1 MGAPDLIRAGE
12 PTATPWRFRL
22 DELAWRDLVEALRT
36 DPLPFCG
43 LWCDGA
49 DVHALFIVRGEPL
62 AVTLALEDGRYPA
75 LSPAREVSSL
85 YERAAYDLYGAEAMW
100 ARDVRPL
107 LDHEVW
113 PCSSPLAQPPGI
125 SEARSGLVSFQ
136 PSERFAGA
144 AGLVDG
150 WGPATGGVSPPLYV
164 AFTQSGGLVGQAESQ
179 SGYAHRGLALRWR
192 GCRVEE
198 GCRLSGR
205 VVAGQSVAHQ
215 SAFCMAVENACGQ
228 GVGEQAGLGRVALL
242 EIERVL
248 HHLYTLADLAERA
261 QAPLVAA
268 HCMMLREA
276 MLEQIAPVTG
286 SRLLMDCCR
295 PGGVRLAEA
304 EPLGG
309 VCDSLAKLGQAGQE
323 ALLELWESFPG
334 LSARL
339 TGLGV
344 TRAEDLARVGL
355 EGPVA
360 RAAGQD
366 CDTRRVLGLYDG
378 LWRYTAGR
386 QSGSAADR
394 ALLLLDEVAESLTL
408 LGRIAPRLGDAAPGR
423 EALTLPDAEGMAMV
437 EGPWGRVAY
446 WVRLHQGRLAQVFC
460 HNPAAAALLVFEE
473 TVKGQP
479 VEDIPLVA
487 SSLGVSAAALDG

>member
-1 MGAPDLIRAGE
+1 MDALSLIRGGAP
-12 PTATPWRFRL
+12 TTTPWRFRL
-22 DELAWRDLVEALRT
+22 DELAWRDLVEALRA

-49 DVHALFIVRGEPL
+49 DVHALFLVRDEPL
-62 AVTLALEDGRYPA
+62 AATLALEEGRYPA
-75 LSPAREVSSL
+75 LSPAREVSAL
-85 YERAAYDLYGAEAMW
+85 YERAIYDLYGAEAMW

-113 PCSSPLAQPPGI
+113 PCSSPLAERPGV
-125 SEARSGLVSFQ
+125 SEAHPGLAVFQ
-136 PSERFAGA
+136 PSERFAMA
-144 AGLVDG
+144 AGPVDG
-150 WGPATGGVSPPLYV
+150 WGPASGEVSPPLYV

-179 SGYAHRGLALRWR
+179 SGYAHRGIALRWR
-192 GCRVEE
+192 GSRVED

-215 SAFCMAVENACGQ
+215 TAFCMAVEQACGQ
-228 GVGEQAGLGRVALL
+228 SVGEQAGLARVALL
-242 EIERVL
+242 EMERVL
-248 HHLYTLADLAERA
+248 HHLYTLADMAERA

-276 MLEQIAPVTG
+276 MLEQVGPVTG

-295 PGGVRLAEA
+295 PGGVRLPEA
-304 EPLGG
+304 ERLGAA
-309 VCDSLAKLGQAGQE
+309 CESLARTGQAAHP

-334 LSARL
+334 LVARL
-339 TGLGV
+339 TGLGA

-355 EGPVA
+355 EGLVA

-366 CDTRRVLGLYDG
+366 CDTRRALGLYEG

-394 ALLLLDEVAESLTL
+394 ALLMLDEVAESLTL
-408 LGRIAPRLGDAAPGR
+408 LARLAPRIGDAVPGR
-423 EALTLPDAEGMAMV
+423 EALSLPDAEGMAMV

-446 WVRLHQGRLAQVFC
+446 WVRLQQGRLAQVFC
-460 HNPAAAALLVFEE
+460 HTPSAAALMLFEE
-473 TVKGQP
+473 TAKGQP
-479 VEDIPLVA
+479 VEDLPLVA
-487 SSLGVSAAALDG
+487 CSLGVNAAAFDG

>member
-1 MGAPDLIRAGE
+1 MDALSLIRGGE
-12 PTATPWRFRL
+12 PTVTPWRFRL
-22 DELAWRDLVEALRT
+22 DELAWRDLVEVLRT

-43 LWCDGA
+43 LWCDGT
-49 DVHALFIVRGEPL
+49 DVHALFVVRDEPL

-75 LSPAREVSSL
+75 LSPAREVSAL
-85 YERAAYDLYGAEAMW
+85 YERAVYDLYGAEAMW

-113 PCSSPLAQPPGI
+113 PCSSPLAEPPGV
-125 SEARSGLVSFQ
+125 SEARTGLAVFQ
-136 PSERFAGA
+136 PSERFAAA
-144 AGLVDG
+144 AGPVDG
-150 WGPATGGVSPPLYV
+150 WGPASGGVSPPLYV
-164 AFTQSGGLVGQAESQ
+164 AFTQSGGLVRQAESQ

-192 GCRVEE
+192 GARVEE

-205 VVAGQSVAHQ
+205 IVAGQSVAHQ

-228 GVGEQAGLGRVALL
+228 RVGEPADLARVALL

-276 MLEQIAPVTG
+276 LLRQSAPVVG

-304 EPLGG
+304 EQLGG
-309 VCDSLAKLGQAGQE
+309 LCDSFARLGQTGHV

-339 TGLGV
+339 SGLAV

-366 CDTRRVLGLYDG
+366 CDTRRALGLYDG

-386 QSGSAADR
+386 QGGSAADR
-394 ALLLLDEVAESLTL
+394 ALLLLGEVAESLSL
-408 LGRIAPRLGDAAPGR
+408 LGRLGPRLGEATPGH

-479 VEDIPLVA
+479 VEDMLLVA
-487 SSLGVSAAALDG
+487 ISLGVNAAALDG